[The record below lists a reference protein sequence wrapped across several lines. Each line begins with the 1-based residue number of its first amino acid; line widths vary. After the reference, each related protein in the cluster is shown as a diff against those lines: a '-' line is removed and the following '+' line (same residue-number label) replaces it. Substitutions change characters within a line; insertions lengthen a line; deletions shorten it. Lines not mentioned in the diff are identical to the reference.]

1 MRILQKLIRNSI
13 AVIFMINFIL
23 LSIQLVPLFRNYCE
37 SEILTRVEIY
47 NGIYVPN
54 LKFISFTSYKKNMN
68 ELNSLYQKS
77 MNNTNLNT
85 KNKLELSPNDTNLNR
100 EIISE
105 YLVKLVKENEK
116 KIQNF

>member
-37 SEILTRVEIY
+37 SDILTRVEIY
-47 NGIYVPN
+47 NDIYVPN
-54 LKFISFTSYKKNMN
+54 LKFMISFTSYYKENMK

-77 MNNTNLNT
+77 MNNTNLNF
-85 KNKLELSPNDTNLNR
+85 LNR
-100 EIISE
+100 
-105 YLVKLVKENEK
+105 K
-116 KIQNF
+116 

>member
-1 MRILQKLIRNSI
+1 
-13 AVIFMINFIL
+13 
-23 LSIQLVPLFRNYCE
+23 
-37 SEILTRVEIY
+37 
-47 NGIYVPN
+47 
-54 LKFISFTSYKKNMN
+54 
-68 ELNSLYQKS
+68 